1 MIWWGWIASLFCRNM
16 FRFVTGRKLNT
27 AFSLRGQKRA
37 LEKVGVAA
45 HGVEMQYYIDV
56 KFIYHSLKV
65 LKL

>member
-1 MIWWGWIASLFCRNM
+1 M